1 MKNSLFSVERMNT
14 KSVALLILS
23 LSTLS
28 IAAGFG
34 CGPKAPQTVLDAE
47 DQYAVAKRE
56 FEKKRWEQAV
66 VELQKLIFNYPGTSF
81 IDSAQYL
88 LGVTYFNQEEYP
100 LAIAEFNKLL
110 ISYPTSQL
118 ADDAAFM
125 VAKCDFEMSPKAEL
139 DQTHTR
145 KALEELST
153 FLNDYSKSDRTQD
166 AQELVTACRAKLAK
180 RAYKAGH
187 LYYKMGHYSAALIYF
202 RQILNEYHDTEW
214 AEQAQFE
221 MAEAFLKQKQYDSAR
236 EEYQKFLQDF
246 PKGKLAGKA
255 KKRLKKLEKEIN
267 PDSD

>member
-1 MKNSLFSVERMNT
+1 MNT

-28 IAAGFG
+28 IAAGLG
-34 CGPKAPQTVLDAE
+34 CGPKTPGAVLDAE

-56 FEKKRWEQAV
+56 FERKHWEKAV

-100 LAIAEFNKLL
+100 LAIAEFSKLL

-118 ADDAAFM
+118 ADDAALM
-125 VAKCDFEMSPKAEL
+125 VAKSDFEMSPKAEL
-139 DQTHTR
+139 DQTHTQ
-145 KALEELST
+145 KALDELNT
-153 FLNDYSKSDRTQD
+153 FLDDYPKSDRREE
-166 AQELVTACRAKLAK
+166 AQELVNACRAKLAK
-180 RAYKAGH
+180 RAYRAGH

-202 RQILNEYHDTEW
+202 RQILNDYHDTKW
-214 AEQAQFE
+214 VKQAQFE
-221 MAEAFLKQKQYDSAR
+221 IAEVFYKQKQYHKAK

-246 PKGKLAGKA
+246 PNGKLANKA
-255 KKRLKKLEKEIN
+255 KRRLKKLEKEISGGG
-267 PDSD
+267 D